1 MSGLYATDASWL
13 DTAGRLLIVALFVV
27 TGIRNL
33 QKHHVDDHIQRLT
46 MFKAPFPVATFW
58 AGIALEFVGS
68 ALVLLDWYPAFGT
81 LCLIVFTVAASALL
95 LRFWEVERELHWP
108 PSCSSLNPLP
118 SDWTMKIGVRP
129 RWSAV
134 KKKARS

>member
-1 MSGLYATDASWL
+1 MSGLYATDASRL

-58 AGIALEFVGS
+58 SGIALEFVGS
-68 ALVLLDWYPAFGT
+68 ALVLLDWYPAFGA

-95 LRFWEVERELHWP
+95 LRFWEVDDPVKRVGMQNGLFAN
-108 PSCSSLNPLP
+108 L
-118 SDWTMKIGVRP
+118 
-129 RWSAV
+129 AV
-134 KKKARS
+134 LGGLVLLLQNVS